1 MILLIL
7 KILATF
13 LIIIYVA
20 LPIFLMVV
28 TNNKINWKNYKRI
41 LEVMR
46 YLK

>member
-1 MILLIL
+1 MLI
-7 KILATF
+7 
-13 LIIIYVA
+13 
-20 LPIFLMVV
+20 